1 MVLNYNPDSVLIV
14 WGLGISYSSSTGTD
28 SNELAKKVIDD
39 SIKKIDE
46 ELKSIE
52 EESKNVK
59 K

>member
-1 MVLNYNPDSVLIV
+1 MNYNPDSVLIV